1 MRRVLFNTLKIQ
13 QSFYHGMILHRKVNR
28 STDPIFGTYNAIVID
43 TGMFAYFSEVEIV
56 YVTT

>member
-1 MRRVLFNTLKIQ
+1 
-13 QSFYHGMILHRKVNR
+13 MILHRKVNR